1 MIKVH
6 ELRGLTVG
14 ELKKELEGIPDGTP
28 VLLENV
34 ADKLYYKN
42 NYECAILTCDENQ
55 FSCLDL
61 KEKGEFACT
70 TCPYAHSYT
79 TASRVVKA
87 DNVIY
92 LDITF

>member
-6 ELRGLTVG
+6 ELKGLTVG
-14 ELKKELEGIPDGTP
+14 ELKQELQGIPDSTP
-28 VLLENV
+28 ILLENV
-34 ADKLYYKN
+34 EDKLYYKN

-55 FSCLDL
+55 HSCL
-61 KEKGEFACT
+61 EFKNRGVDACT
-70 TCPYAHSYT
+70 DCPYAHSYT

-92 LDITF
+92 LDVTF

>member
-6 ELRGLTVG
+6 DLKGLTVG
-14 ELKKELEGIPDGTP
+14 ELKQELDGVPDDTP
-28 VLLENV
+28 ILMENV

-42 NYECAILTCDENQ
+42 NYERAVLTCDENQ
-55 FSCLDL
+55 FSCLEFRD
-61 KEKGEFACT
+61 KKEFACT
-70 TCPYAHSYT
+70 NCPYAHSYT